1 MAVIQDTYNDAP
13 AKGFPGM
20 VSNMEPSNRISR
32 TVEDVAGLAFGKPAW
47 RGGGDRGCTGTP
59 GTAATFLGFVIADH
73 GQPLLP
79 GGTAD
84 TIPRY
89 ESAALMVDGAIY
101 VQVGPN
107 GGVAD
112 GQAVTIGAG
121 AGAADAIGATA
132 ADATHIAA
140 PGWVFDETV
149 AAGGICRIV
158 RR

>member
-1 MAVIQDTYNDAP
+1 MAVIQDTYNAAP
-13 AKGFPGM
+13 GKGFPGM

-32 TVEDVAGLAFGKPAW
+32 TVEDAAGIAFGKPAY
-47 RGGGDRGCTGTP
+47 RGTGDRNCTGVI

-84 TIPRY
+84 TVPQY
-89 ESAALMVDGAIY
+89 ESAAIMTDGAIY
-101 VQVGPN
+101 VTAGE

-112 GQAVTIGAG
+112 GQAVTVGAG
-121 AGAADAIGATA
+121 ANLADGISAIA

-149 AAGGICRIV
+149 AEGGIVRIV